1 MIPHQL
7 SLKNFLS
14 YENATLEF
22 RGLHTACICG
32 PNGAGKSSLL
42 EAISWC
48 LWGES
53 RAGSE
58 DDIIHFGA
66 KEARV
71 DYIFQVNDFVY
82 RVIRCRVRS
91 QLTSLEFQVATT
103 FDEDGCP
110 INFKSL
116 SERGLRATQE
126 KVLEHL
132 KLDYETFSNS
142 AYLRQGRADEF
153 MLKRPTERKEI
164 LAELLKLNHYDK
176 LAEEAK
182 ERGKKFKAKV
192 ELLEGD
198 IYSLQSQLEA
208 SEGTL
213 LELAETETNLN
224 ELQAKQGADE
234 LCLQGLKDQAVL
246 RQSWVQQI
254 SWHRQQYEAV
264 NGESERIKQDLAMTK
279 ARQQELEALLH
290 QEKEISAGYANFLQL
305 QSLEQ
310 VEDGKFQLYQELGE
324 KRSILQQQFSQHL
337 AQLSGQL
344 SSAKAQFDSL
354 LQQEEELQQFLQS
367 APEVEAGLA
376 QLQLAKTK
384 LSDLD
389 CLQGEITPL
398 INRKNQLQVEFERAG
413 ARVGARLEEIQAT
426 TYQLQL
432 QQQRYP
438 QLQQAVIEIGIQ
450 IEELEKK
457 RIYQQRVR
465 EKGLERRSFLERLQT
480 QQREY
485 ESRLTA
491 IQEKMELM
499 QKYSAEEGGESS
511 NLESPFP
518 LCPLC
523 DRPLDE
529 HHRNLVLEKHNQEQQ
544 DIFNQLW
551 LVKEQLA
558 TSEREIQVLRTEYQ
572 QISQELAGY
581 DTLRERRGNLLAQ
594 LDATTND
601 REKLQHLSGEKQH
614 LEQLLATGTYSPELQ
629 KELQQ
634 LEKQIKELNYDE
646 KNHALARG
654 NVERWRWAE
663 IKQAEIKSAMRR
675 WTQLQTKKPELQAL
689 VAKLSEDLEQQKT
702 VSEYSQSIA
711 EIDKQLAEIKY
722 DRQAHINLRTALK
735 QAQISLAKYQELL
748 TAREEFPKFVNR
760 SKELELRL
768 EERMQQ
774 QQKIADQL
782 EIINRQLLETPDPSD
797 QIQNLDR
804 IIVSRRTQ
812 LDQLFANKGRLQQ
825 QQQYRTS
832 LETQLKEKRSLLQN
846 GIKQQRIYSELA
858 SAFGKNGIQA
868 LMIEN
873 VLPQLEAETNQIL
886 SRLSANQLHI
896 QFVTQKASKT
906 KSKSAKVAGKLIET
920 LDILIADARGTRPY
934 ETYSGGEAFRINFAI
949 RLALARL
956 LANRSGT
963 ALQMLIVDEGF
974 GTQDS
979 EGCDRL
985 IAAINAI
992 ASDFSCILTVTH
1004 MPQFK
1009 EAFQARIEVYKTQNG
1024 SKIQLSV

>member
-7 SLKNFLS
+7 TLKNFLS

-42 EAISWC
+42 EAISWSI
-48 LWGES
+48 WGES

-58 DDIIHFGA
+58 DDVIHFGA

-71 DYIFQVNDFVY
+71 DYVFQVNGCIY
-82 RVIRCRVRS
+82 RVIRCRVRG
-91 QLTSLEFQVATT
+91 QLTSLEFQVATVS
-103 FDEDGCP
+103 DEEGRP
-110 INFKSL
+110 VSFKSL

-153 MLKRPTERKEI
+153 MLKRPNERKEI
-164 LAELLKLNHYDK
+164 LAELLKLNHYDR

-182 ERGKKFKAKV
+182 ERAKNFKGKV
-192 ELLEGD
+192 ELLEVD

-208 SEGTL
+208 SESTVS
-213 LELAETETNLN
+213 ELAETEASLN
-224 ELQAKQGADE
+224 DLQAKQVADE
-234 LCLQGLKDQAVL
+234 LSLKKLKEQAVL
-246 RQSWVQQI
+246 RQSWLQQV
-254 SWHRQQYEAV
+254 SWHRQQYQAI
-264 NGESERIKQDLAMTK
+264 NGEGERLEQDLAMTRS
-279 ARQQELEALLH
+279 RQQQLEAVLH
-290 QEKEISAGYANFLQL
+290 QEKEITSGYANFQQL

-310 VEDGKFQLYQELGE
+310 LEDGKFQLHQELGE
-324 KRSILQQQFSQHL
+324 KRSSLQQQLSQHL
-337 AQLSGQL
+337 AQLSGKL
-344 SSAKAQFDSL
+344 SSAKAQLDSL
-354 LQQEEELQQFLQS
+354 LQQEEELQQILQS

-384 LSDLD
+384 LADLD
-389 CLQGEITPL
+389 RLQGEIAPL
-398 INRKNQLQVEFERAG
+398 INRRNHLQVELERVG
-413 ARVGARLEEIQAT
+413 ARLGARLEEIQAT
-426 TYQLQL
+426 GYQLHL
-432 QQQRYP
+432 QQQRHP
-438 QLQQAVIEIGIQ
+438 QLQQAVIEIGVQ

-465 EKGLERRSFLERLQT
+465 EKGLERRSFMERLQT

-485 ESRLTA
+485 ETRLA
-491 IQEKMELM
+491 GIQEKMGLM
-499 QKYSAEEGGESS
+499 QKYSPEDAGENS
-511 NLESPFP
+511 NLESAFP

-529 HHRNLVLEKHNQEQQ
+529 HHRNLVLEKHATEQQ
-544 DIFNQLW
+544 DILNQLW
-551 LVKEQLA
+551 VVREQLA

-572 QISQELAGY
+572 QLTQELAGY

-601 REKLQHLSGEKQH
+601 REKLQHLSAEKQQ
-614 LEQLLATGTYSPELQ
+614 LEQILATGTHSPELQ
-629 KELQQ
+629 SELQQ
-634 LEKQIKELNYDE
+634 LERQLQQLNYDE
-646 KNHALARG
+646 KTHALARG

-675 WTQLQTKKPELQAL
+675 WTQLQLKKPELEAL
-689 VAKLSEDLEQQKT
+689 VAKLSQDLEQQKT
-702 VSEYSQSIA
+702 ISEYSQAMA
-711 EIDKQLAEIKY
+711 EIDRQLTEINY
-722 DRQAHINLRTALK
+722 DRHAHSQVRETLK
-735 QAQISLAKYQELL
+735 KAQIWLAKYQELL
-748 TAREEFPKFVNR
+748 TAREEYPQFVKR
-760 SKELELRL
+760 AKELETWL
-768 EERMQQ
+768 EERRQQ
-774 QQKIADQL
+774 RQKIAEEL
-782 EIINRQLLETPDPSD
+782 EILNRQLFQTPDPSTE
-797 QIQNLDR
+797 IQNLDR
-804 IIVSRRTQ
+804 TIAGRRTQ
-812 LDQLFANKGRLQQ
+812 LDQLFASKGRLQQ
-825 QQQYRTS
+825 QQQYRAS
-832 LETQLKEKRSLLQN
+832 LETQLKEKRAYLQN
-846 GIKQQRIYSELA
+846 HIKQQRIYSELA
-858 SAFGKNGIQA
+858 AAFGKNGIQA

-906 KSKSAKVAGKLIET
+906 KTKSAKTTGKLIET

-992 ASDFSCILTVTH
+992 ASEFACILTVTH

-1009 EAFQARIEVYKTQNG
+1009 EAFQARIEVNKTQNG
-1024 SKIQLSV
+1024 SQIQLSV

>member
-7 SLKNFLS
+7 TLKNFLS

-42 EAISWC
+42 EAISWSI
-48 LWGES
+48 WGES

-58 DDIIHFGA
+58 DDVIHFGA

-71 DYIFQVNDFVY
+71 DYVFQVNDCIY
-82 RVIRCRVRS
+82 RVIRSRVRN
-91 QLTSLEFQVATT
+91 QLTSLEFQVATS
-103 FDEDGCP
+103 FDSDGRP
-110 INFKSL
+110 LGYKSL

-153 MLKRPTERKEI
+153 MLKRPNERKEI
-164 LAELLKLNHYDK
+164 LAELLKLNHYDQ

-182 ERGKKFKAKV
+182 ERAKKFKGKV
-192 ELLEGD
+192 ELLEAD
-198 IYSLQSQLEA
+198 IYSLQSQLQA
-208 SEGTL
+208 SETTVS
-213 LELAETETNLN
+213 ELAETEANLN
-224 ELQAKQGADE
+224 NLQTQQTADE
-234 LCLQGLKDQAVL
+234 LSLQGLKEQAVL
-246 RQSWVQQI
+246 RQNWLQQI
-254 SWHRQQYEAV
+254 SWHRQQYEGV
-264 NGESERIKQDLAMTK
+264 NSEVERINQDLGITRS
-279 ARQQELEALLH
+279 RQHELEALLR
-290 QEKEISAGYANFLQL
+290 QEQEISAGYANFLQL

-310 VEDGKFQLYQELGE
+310 VEDGKFQLYQELID
-324 KRSILQQQFSQHL
+324 KRSSLQQQLSQHI

-344 SSAKAQFDSL
+344 SSAKAQLDSL
-354 LQQEEELQQFLQS
+354 LQQEEELQQTLQS
-367 APEVEAGLA
+367 TPDVEAGLA

-384 LSDLD
+384 LADLD
-389 CLQGEITPL
+389 RLQGEIAPL
-398 INRKNQLQVEFERAG
+398 INRKNQIQVEFERAG
-413 ARVGARLEEIQAT
+413 ARLGARLEEIQAT
-426 TYQLQL
+426 GYQLQL
-432 QQQRYP
+432 QQQRLP
-438 QLQQAVIEIGIQ
+438 QLQQAVIEIGSQ

-465 EKGLERRSFLERLQT
+465 EKGLERRSFMERLQT

-485 ESRLTA
+485 ETRLA
-491 IQEKMELM
+491 GVQEKMQLM
-499 QKYSAEEGGESS
+499 QKYSAEEAEEKA
-511 NLESPFP
+511 NLELDFP

-544 DIFNQLW
+544 EIFNQLW
-551 LVKEQLA
+551 LVREQLA
-558 TSEREIQVLRTEYQ
+558 TSEKEIQVLRAEYQ
-572 QISQELAGY
+572 QLSHELAGY
-581 DTLRERRGNLLAQ
+581 DSLRERRGNLLAQ
-594 LDATTND
+594 LDATIND
-601 REKLQHLSGEKQH
+601 REKLQHLSTEKQQ
-614 LEQLLATGTYSPELQ
+614 LEQLLATGTHSPELQ
-629 KELQQ
+629 KELHQIERQIQQ
-634 LEKQIKELNYDE
+634 LNYDE

-663 IKQAEIKSAMRR
+663 IKQAEIKSAVRR
-675 WTQLQTKKPELQAL
+675 WTQLQTRKPELEAL
-689 VAKLSEDLEQQKT
+689 VAKISEDLEQQKT
-702 VSEYSQSIA
+702 VSEYSLTISN
-711 EIDKQLAEIKY
+711 IDRQLAEINY
-722 DRQAHINLRTALK
+722 DRQTHTQLRTALK
-735 QAQISLAKYQELL
+735 QAQIWLARYQELM
-748 TAREEFPKFVNR
+748 TAREEYPKFVNR
-760 SKELELRL
+760 GTELESRL
-768 EERMQQ
+768 QERMQQ
-774 QQKIADQL
+774 RQKITQEL
-782 EIINRQLLETPDPSD
+782 EILNRQLSQNPDPNN
-797 QIQNLDR
+797 QIQNLER
-804 IIVSRRTQ
+804 NIASRRTQ
-812 LDQLFANKGRLQQ
+812 LDQLFATKGRLQQ

-832 LETQLKEKRSLLQN
+832 LDTQLKEKRSLLQN
-846 GIKQQRIYSELA
+846 AIKQQRIYSELG

-906 KSKSAKVAGKLIET
+906 KTKSTKTAAKLIET

-992 ASDFSCILTVTH
+992 ASEFACILTVTH
-1004 MPQFK
+1004 IPQFK
-1009 EAFQARIEVYKTQNG
+1009 EAFQARIEVNKTPQG